1 MDDLFALIGK
11 LYVDSYNS
19 QKVIEILQQQVQD
32 KDKQIEELQR
42 LRGKDERGGA

>member
-19 QKVIEILQQQVQD
+19 QKVIEILQEQVQD